1 VRAREVLSE
10 AGALW
15 CYSHYIQ
22 TFSHAAGTVR
32 MGRDPSSSA
41 LDEYC
46 RFRGV
51 QNLRVVDASILPSGG
66 GVNPSLTVA
75 ANALRVGEHLVAQS

>member
-1 VRAREVLSE
+1 M
-10 AGALW
+10 W
-15 CYSHYIQ
+15 CYSHYIH

-32 MGRDPSSSA
+32 MGRDPSKSA

-75 ANALRVGEHLVAQS
+75 ANALRVGEQLAAQS